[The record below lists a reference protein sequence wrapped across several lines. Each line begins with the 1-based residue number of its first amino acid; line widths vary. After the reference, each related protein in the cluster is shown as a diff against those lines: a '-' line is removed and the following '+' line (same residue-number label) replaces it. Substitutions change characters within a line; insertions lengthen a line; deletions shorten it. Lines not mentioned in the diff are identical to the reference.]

1 MRIVPADLLYNVL
14 VKSKMQKKPAAKK
27 AAGEKNVAK
36 PKPKNPKPIKPAE
49 KRNLTRHP
57 KTQSFTKNQLISGNA
72 KGATMNNLSGN
83 NTPCQDSGIGHA
95 SSVTSSAPDGSITDT
110 PSPSLDMSLPST
122 SYHTSGSG
130 LTTLEVDNDN
140 MP

>member
-1 MRIVPADLLYNVL
+1 
-14 VKSKMQKKPAAKK
+14 
-27 AAGEKNVAK
+27 
-36 PKPKNPKPIKPAE
+36 
-49 KRNLTRHP
+49 
-57 KTQSFTKNQLISGNA
+57 
-72 KGATMNNLSGN
+72 MNNLSGN

-95 SSVTSSAPDGSITDT
+95 NSVTSSAPDGSITDT

-140 MP
+140 MPYQRLRLRIERDRRRESKCRIGPPISLQIRRHHEFEPVHEPLQLH